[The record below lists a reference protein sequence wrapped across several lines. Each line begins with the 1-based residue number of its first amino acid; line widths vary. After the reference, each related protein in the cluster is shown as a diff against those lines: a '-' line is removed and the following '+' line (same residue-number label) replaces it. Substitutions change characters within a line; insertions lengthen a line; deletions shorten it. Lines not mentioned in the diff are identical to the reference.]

1 MFRSYKL
8 LIVSCGS
15 CLDILTNTTANQPR
29 FVNGAW
35 WYFTNGLGFAPN
47 SNIKQT
53 SSDTYNFDYD
63 ELSPHV
69 CL

>member
-1 MFRSYKL
+1 MRFMFRYFN
-8 LIVSCGS
+8 LII
-15 CLDILTNTTANQPR
+15 ILTANQPR

-47 SNIKQT
+47 SNNKQT

-69 CL
+69 CS